1 MKGLMEAS
9 LNAKEI
15 TQADALKFMLAETF
29 AEKKAILE
37 DAEAKVKEI
46 LQGQQQAQLQAQQ
59 QMQQAQLQQQLEL
72 RKAEIEDAQAHDLE
86 KINVQADAD
95 IRVKRSEMSDQVILN
110 QQKFDNENLNNQN
123 F

>member
-46 LQGQQQAQLQAQQ
+46 LQSQQQAQLQSQQ

-72 RKAEIEDAQAHDLE
+72 RKKSRTIEDAQAHDLE

-110 QQKFDNENLNNQN
+110 QQKFDNKI
-123 F
+123 